1 MLTWALAGARKTRR
15 TPPSPQ
21 IGTEIT
27 NNMAAQ
33 DNSIDM
39 NIRFALNDV
48 AYDRIMAR
56 LRNGESWVKS
66 FVTVCPH
73 QKAECKCPFYR
84 NVLRN
89 GRIERLVDG
98 EYFVV
103 HKQSDI
109 EHMLRKLD
117 A

>member
-1 MLTWALAGARKTRR
+1 M
-15 TPPSPQ
+15 
-21 IGTEIT
+21 
-27 NNMAAQ
+27 
-33 DNSIDM
+33 
-39 NIRFALNDV
+39 
-48 AYDRIMAR
+48 
-56 LRNGESWVKS
+56 
-66 FVTVCPH
+66 
-73 QKAECKCPFYR
+73 
-84 NVLRN
+84 LRN